1 MFLLYCILFGET
13 WCCGGQSQGR
23 QDCCGNAAP
32 AAEER
37 CPCTYRICCRKE
49 CCCQKQ
55 VCGNQKTCCGQ
66 GGYGMQEC
74 GCGGRGNS
82 YDGRGVYSGLN
93 DCCGCSLSCCTGYG
107 RHGGGGVCCDECYYR
122 RQYALCGRC
131 CE

>member
-1 MFLLYCILFGET
+1 MFLLYCILFGEN

-37 CPCTYRICCRKE
+37 CCPCTYRICCRKE

-66 GGYGMQEC
+66 GNGYGGQ
-74 GCGGRGNS
+74 GSG
-82 YDGRGVYSGLN
+82 YGVYSGLN

-107 RHGGGGVCCDECYYR
+107 RHGSGGVCCDECYYR

-131 CE
+131 CD

>member
-1 MFLLYCILFGET
+1 MFLLYCILFGEN
-13 WCCGGQSQGR
+13 WCCGGQGR
-23 QDCCGNAAP
+23 QGCCGNAAP

-66 GGYGMQEC
+66 GNGYGAQ
-74 GCGGRGNS
+74 GNGYGAQGNG
-82 YDGRGVYSGLN
+82 YDGRGGCLH
-93 DCCGCSLSCCTGYG
+93 DGCGCSLPCCSGYG
-107 RHGGGGVCCDECYYR
+107 RHGSGGVCCDECYYR

>member
-1 MFLLYCILFGET
+1 MFLLYCILFGEN

-37 CPCTYRICCRKE
+37 CCPCTYRICCRKE
-49 CCCQKQ
+49 CCCRKQ

-66 GGYGMQEC
+66 GNGYGCQ
-74 GCGGRGNS
+74 GSG
-82 YDGRGVYSGLN
+82 YGVYSGLN

-107 RHGGGGVCCDECYYR
+107 RHGSGGVCCDECYYR

>member
-1 MFLLYCILFGET
+1 MFLLYCILFGEN

-66 GGYGMQEC
+66 GNGYGCQ
-74 GCGGRGNS
+74 GSGYGAQGNG
-82 YDGRGVYSGLN
+82 YDGRGGCLH
-93 DCCGCSLSCCTGYG
+93 DGCGCSLSCCTGYG
-107 RHGGGGVCCDECYYR
+107 RHGSGGVCCDECYYR

>member
-1 MFLLYCILFGET
+1 MFLLYCILFGEN

-37 CPCTYRICCRKE
+37 CCPCTYRICCRKE

-66 GGYGMQEC
+66 GNGYGGQ
-74 GCGGRGNS
+74 GSG
-82 YDGRGVYSGLN
+82 YGVYSGLN

-107 RHGGGGVCCDECYYR
+107 RHGSGGVCCDECYYR

>member
-1 MFLLYCILFGET
+1 MFLLYCILFGEN

-37 CPCTYRICCRKE
+37 CCPCTYRICCRKE

-66 GGYGMQEC
+66 GNGYGGQ
-74 GCGGRGNS
+74 GSGYS
-82 YDGRGVYSGLN
+82 VYSGLN
-93 DCCGCSLSCCTGYG
+93 DCCGCSLPCCIGYG
-107 RHGGGGVCCDECYYR
+107 RHGSGGVCCDECYYR

>member
-1 MFLLYCILFGET
+1 MFLLYCILFGEN

-66 GGYGMQEC
+66 GNGYGCQ
-74 GCGGRGNS
+74 GSGYGAQGNG
-82 YDGRGVYSGLN
+82 YDGRGGCLH
-93 DCCGCSLSCCTGYG
+93 DGCGCSLPCCSGYG
-107 RHGGGGVCCDECYYR
+107 RHGSGGVCCDECYYR

>member
-1 MFLLYCILFGET
+1 MFLLYCILFGEN

-37 CPCTYRICCRKE
+37 CCPCTYRICCRKE

-66 GGYGMQEC
+66 GNGYGGQ
-74 GCGGRGNS
+74 GSGYS
-82 YDGRGVYSGLN
+82 VYSGLN
-93 DCCGCSLSCCTGYG
+93 DCCSLPYCTGYG
-107 RHGGGGVCCDECYYR
+107 RHGSGGVCCDECYYR

>member
-1 MFLLYCILFGET
+1 MFLLYCILFGEN

-66 GGYGMQEC
+66 GNGYGGQ
-74 GCGGRGNS
+74 GSGYGAQGNG
-82 YDGRGVYSGLN
+82 YDGRGGCLH
-93 DCCGCSLSCCTGYG
+93 DGCGCSLSCCSGYG
-107 RHGGGGVCCDECYYR
+107 RHGSGGVCCDECYYR
-122 RQYALCGRC
+122 RQHALCGRC

>member
-1 MFLLYCILFGET
+1 MFLLYCILFGEN

-37 CPCTYRICCRKE
+37 CCPCTYRICCRKE

-66 GGYGMQEC
+66 GNGYGGQ
-74 GCGGRGNS
+74 GSG
-82 YDGRGVYSGLN
+82 YGVYSGLN
-93 DCCGCSLSCCTGYG
+93 DCCGCSLPYCTGYG
-107 RHGGGGVCCDECYYR
+107 RHGSGGVCCDECYYR